1 MESELRYIKK
11 MYTTYTEIMRWF
23 HIFGQY
29 GTKIDPSVM
38 SQMSQRWGY
47 LAHIFMLES
56 ILTCS
61 VVNRAQIATHLACIC
76 LKTLKCSYTY
86 TRSSNV

>member
-1 MESELRYIKK
+1 MRYINQEKELVICEL
-11 MYTTYTEIMRWF
+11 YVYEV
-23 HIFGQY
+23 Y
-29 GTKIDPSVM
+29 E
-38 SQMSQRWGY
+38 MSQRWCF

-56 ILTCS
+56 ILSCS

-86 TRSSNV
+86 TRTDFGEV